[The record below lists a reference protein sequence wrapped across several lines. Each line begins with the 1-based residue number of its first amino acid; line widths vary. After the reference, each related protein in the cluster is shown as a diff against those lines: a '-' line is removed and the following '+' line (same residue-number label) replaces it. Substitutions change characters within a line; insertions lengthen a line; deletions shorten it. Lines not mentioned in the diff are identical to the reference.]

1 VRILFVVGRA
11 PYPPL
16 RGDQVRAWHQLRVLS
31 RTHAVSVLVL
41 EREDPAA
48 AAALAELGVRVAWSP
63 SSAAAR
69 ALRVVRHAASPLPL
83 QAALYDLEAHRR
95 ALARMLPGGFD
106 VVHVQLVRLAPVLP
120 ALGRVPYVVDLVDA
134 LSQNIA
140 RRAERDRGPTRALW
154 RREARRLRACEAR
167 VIARAG
173 HAVVVSDADREALGG
188 GPRLS
193 TVPNG
198 VDGARFA
205 FDGGARANADVVFT
219 GNLGY
224 FANADAAAWFA
235 REAFPRV
242 RARQPAARFLI
253 AGARPSRAVRVLG
266 RLPGVTVLGPVE
278 DMAAVLRAAR
288 VAVAPLRSGSGQQ
301 SKVLEAMACGTP
313 VVASPLALA
322 GIAAVDGRDL
332 LVGAGAETT
341 ADAVLKLLSENDL
354 ARTLAAAGRRLVE
367 RTYTWESSAALLEA
381 AYDRAVLA

>member
-16 RGDQVRAWHQLRVLS
+16 RGDQVRSWHQIRVLS
-31 RTHAVSVLVL
+31 RTHALTVLVL
-41 EREDPAA
+41 EREDPGAA
-48 AAALAELGVRVAWSP
+48 RALADLGVRALWSP
-63 SSAAAR
+63 ASAAAR
-69 ALRVVRHAASPLPL
+69 SLGVLRHAASALPL
-83 QAALYDLEAHRR
+83 QAALFHLSAHRR
-95 ALARMLPGGFD
+95 ALSGALAAGCD
-106 VVHVQLVRLAPVLP
+106 VAHVQLVRLAPLLP
-120 ALGRVPYVVDLVDA
+120 ALGRVPCVVDLVDA

-140 RRAERDRGPTRALW
+140 RRAERDRGPSRALW
-154 RREARRLRACEAR
+154 RMEARRLRAYEAD

-173 HAVVVSDADREALGG
+173 HSVVVSDADREALGG

-205 FDGGARANADVVFT
+205 FDGTPRANADVVFT

-242 RARQPAARFLI
+242 RALHPSARFLI
-253 AGARPSRAVRVLG
+253 AGARPSRSVRALG

-301 SKVLEAMACGTP
+301 SKVLEALACGTP

-322 GIAAVDGRDL
+322 GVAAVAGRDL
-332 LVGAGAETT
+332 LVAEDAAGT
-341 ADAVLKLLSENDL
+341 ADAVLKLLVYNEL
-354 ARTLAAAGRRLVE
+354 CERLAAAGRHLVE
-367 RTYTWESSAALLEA
+367 EVYTWERSAALLEA

>member
-1 VRILFVVGRA
+1 MRILFVVGRA

-16 RGDQVRAWHQLRVLS
+16 RGDQVRSWHQIRMLA

-48 AAALAELGVRVAWSP
+48 AGALAELGVRALWSP

-69 ALRVVRHAASPLPL
+69 GLGVVRHAASALPL
-83 QAALYDLEAHRR
+83 QAALFDLDAHRR
-95 ALARMLPGGFD
+95 ALAGALTAGAD
-106 VVHVQLVRLAPVLP
+106 VAHVQLVRLAPLLP
-120 ALGRVPYVVDLVDA
+120 ALGRVPCVVDLVDA
-134 LSQNIA
+134 LSQNLA
-140 RRAERDRGPTRALW
+140 RRAERDRGPLRGLW
-154 RREARRLRACEAR
+154 RQEARRLRAYEAA

-173 HAVVVSDADREALGG
+173 HSIVVSDADREALGG

-205 FDGGARANADVVFT
+205 FDGTPRANADVVFT

-235 REAFPRV
+235 REAFPLV
-242 RARQPAARFLI
+242 RARRPAARFLV
-253 AGARPSRAVRVLG
+253 AGARPSRSVRALG
-266 RLPGVTVLGPVE
+266 RLPGVVVLGPVE

-313 VVASPLALA
+313 VVASPLAVA
-322 GIAAVDGRDL
+322 GVAAVAGRDL
-332 LVGAGAETT
+332 LVA
-341 ADAVLKLLSENDL
+341 ADADSTAELVLKSLTENDL
-354 ARTLAAAGRRLVE
+354 CVRLAAAGRRLVE
-367 RTYTWESSAALLEA
+367 EAYTWERSAALLEA